1 MYVASNPARGHQEA
15 EPGVDSRTLYAFVES
30 RINRGM
36 FEATAFS
43 RAAKTIATLGR
54 SNFPP
59 APRDDRPTLH
69 VRPVRFGQAAAFCAV
84 YHRHLKP
91 PVGHVF
97 SLGVFTGRRL
107 VGVAIV
113 GRPVA
118 RLLDDGRTL
127 EITRVAADGTRNA
140 CSALLAAC
148 RREARRRSI
157 RRLVTYTLPSESGI
171 SLRAAG
177 FRPDGAAGGGSWDRA
192 GRPRTADQPL
202 ERKLRWIA

>member
-1 MYVASNPARGHQEA
+1 MLDPA
-15 EPGVDSRTLYAFVES
+15 
-30 RINRGM
+30 
-36 FEATAFS
+36 AFS
-43 RAAKTIATLGR
+43 RAAKTISTLGR
-54 SNFPP
+54 ANFPP
-59 APRDDRPTLH
+59 AAGEERPTLR
-69 VRPVRFGQAAAFCAV
+69 VRPVTFGQAAAFCAV

-118 RLLDDGRTL
+118 RLLDDRRTL

-140 CSALLAAC
+140 CSALLGAC

-157 RRLVTYTLPSESGI
+157 TRLVTYTLPSESGV

-192 GRPRTADQPL
+192 KRPRTADQPV

>member
-1 MYVASNPARGHQEA
+1 MDPTTPTLGQDPA
-15 EPGVDSRTLYAFVES
+15 PSGVDPRTLYAFVES
-30 RINRGM
+30 RIKRGM
-36 FEATAFS
+36 FDPAAFS
-43 RAAKTIATLGR
+43 RAARTISTLGR
-54 SNFPP
+54 STLPP
-59 APRDDRPTLH
+59 AQGDDRPTLR
-69 VRPVRFGQAAAFCAV
+69 VRPVPFGQAAAFCAV

-97 SLGVFTGRRL
+97 SLGVFVGRRM

-140 CSALLAAC
+140 CSALLGAC

-157 RRLVTYTLPSESGI
+157 TRLVTYTLPSESGV

-177 FRPDGAAGGGSWDRA
+177 FRADGMAGGGSWDRA
-192 GRPRTADQPL
+192 ARPRSADQPV

>member
-1 MYVASNPARGHQEA
+1 MTVPAEERQTAH
-15 EPGVDSRTLYAFVES
+15 PPIDPRTLYAFVES
-30 RINRGM
+30 RIKRGM
-36 FEATAFS
+36 FDSVAFS
-43 RAAKTIATLGR
+43 RVARSISTLGR

-59 APRDDRPTLH
+59 AGSDDRPALR
-69 VRPVRFGQAAAFCAV
+69 VRPVPFGQAAAFCAV

-97 SLGVFTGRRL
+97 SLGVFVDRLL

-140 CSALLAAC
+140 CSALLGAC

-157 RRLVTYTLPSESGI
+157 TRLVTYTLPIESGV

-177 FRPDGAAGGGSWDRA
+177 FRLDGRAGGGRWDRG
-192 GRPRTADQPL
+192 GRPRADGHPV
-202 ERKLRWIA
+202 ERKLRWVA

>member
-1 MYVASNPARGHQEA
+1 MDDTTQSPN
-15 EPGVDSRTLYAFVES
+15 VDPRTLYAFVES
-30 RINRGM
+30 RIKRGM
-36 FEATAFS
+36 FDTAAFS
-43 RAAKTIATLGR
+43 RAARTISTLGR
-54 SNFPP
+54 SKLPP
-59 APRDDRPTLH
+59 ARGNDRPTLH
-69 VRPVRFGQAAAFCAV
+69 VRPVPFGQAAAFCAV

-97 SLGVFTGRRL
+97 SLGVFVGTRL

-118 RLLDDGRTL
+118 RLLDDGHTL

-140 CSALLAAC
+140 CSALLGAC
-148 RREARRRSI
+148 RREARRRSVT
-157 RRLVTYTLPSESGI
+157 RLVTYTLPSESGV

-177 FRPDGAAGGGSWDRA
+177 FRADGVAGGGSWDRA
-192 GRPRTADQPL
+192 ARPRAADQPF

>member
-1 MYVASNPARGHQEA
+1 MDAPSLTAEHRHAAPAID
-15 EPGVDSRTLYAFVES
+15 PRTLYAFVES
-30 RINRGM
+30 RIKRGM
-36 FEATAFS
+36 FDTVAFS
-43 RAAKTIATLGR
+43 RVARSISTLGR

-59 APRDDRPTLH
+59 ARSDSRPVLQ
-69 VRPVRFGQAAAFCAV
+69 VRPVPFGQAVCAV

-97 SLGVFTGRRL
+97 SLGVFVDRRL

-140 CSALLAAC
+140 CSALLGAC

-157 RRLVTYTLPSESGI
+157 KRLVTYTLPAESGV

-177 FRPDGAAGGGSWDRA
+177 FRPDGRAGGGRWDRD
-192 GRPRTADQPL
+192 GRPRADGHPV
-202 ERKLRWIA
+202 ERKMRWVA

>member
-1 MYVASNPARGHQEA
+1 MFDPA
-15 EPGVDSRTLYAFVES
+15 
-30 RINRGM
+30 
-36 FEATAFS
+36 AFS
-43 RAAKTIATLGR
+43 RVAKTISTLGR

-59 APRDDRPTLH
+59 PARRDARPTLR
-69 VRPVRFGQAAAFCAV
+69 VLPIPFGPAAAFCAV
-84 YHRHLKP
+84 HHRHLKP

-97 SLGVFTGRRL
+97 SLGVFAGRRL

-148 RREARRRSI
+148 RREARRRSV
-157 RRLVTYTLPSESGI
+157 RRLVTYTLPSESGV

-177 FRPDGAAGGGSWDRA
+177 FREDGEAGGGRWNRADRA
-192 GRPRTADQPL
+192 RVDEHPVV
-202 ERKLRWIA
+202 RKLRWLA

>member
-1 MYVASNPARGHQEA
+1 MDAPSPTAEHRYAAPAID
-15 EPGVDSRTLYAFVES
+15 PRTLYAFVES
-30 RINRGM
+30 RIKRGM
-36 FEATAFS
+36 FDAAAFS
-43 RAAKTIATLGR
+43 RVARSISTLGR

-59 APRDDRPTLH
+59 APTDSRPALRVH
-69 VRPVRFGQAAAFCAV
+69 PVPFGQAAAFCAV

-97 SLGVFTGRRL
+97 SLGVFVGSRL

-140 CSALLAAC
+140 CSALLGAC
-148 RREARRRSI
+148 RREARKRGTAT
-157 RRLVTYTLPSESGI
+157 LVTYTLASESGA

-177 FRPDGAAGGGSWDRA
+177 FRPDGLAGGGTWRRA
-192 GRPRTADQPL
+192 SRQREDAHPT
-202 ERKLRWIA
+202 ERKVRWKA

>member
-1 MYVASNPARGHQEA
+1 MDDTTQTPR
-15 EPGVDSRTLYAFVES
+15 VDPRSLYAFVES
-30 RINRGM
+30 RIKRGM
-36 FEATAFS
+36 FDTVAFS
-43 RAAKTIATLGR
+43 RAARAISALGR
-54 SNFPP
+54 SKLP
-59 APRDDRPTLH
+59 
-69 VRPVRFGQAAAFCAV
+69 PVRGDERPALQVRRVPFGQAAAFCAV

-97 SLGVFTGRRL
+97 SLGVFVGTRL

-118 RLLDDGRTL
+118 RLLDDGHTL

-140 CSALLAAC
+140 CSALLGAC
-148 RREARRRSI
+148 RREARRRSFT
-157 RRLVTYTLPSESGI
+157 RLVTYTLPSESGV

-177 FRPDGAAGGGSWDRA
+177 FRADGVAGGGSWDRA
-192 GRPRTADQPL
+192 TRPRAADPPF